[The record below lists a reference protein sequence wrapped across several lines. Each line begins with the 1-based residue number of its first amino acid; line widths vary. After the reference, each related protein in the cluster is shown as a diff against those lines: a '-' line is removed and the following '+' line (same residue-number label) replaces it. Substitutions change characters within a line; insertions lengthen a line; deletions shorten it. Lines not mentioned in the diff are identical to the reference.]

1 MDDMGVE
8 VYRFSEGD
16 VLKKDGV
23 TYRIKTQS
31 NKLLVILSE
40 MEPGAE
46 TGIYQHAGEE
56 VRIVLKGTI
65 FCEVGSEGYM
75 LEEGDT
81 IWHLSTIPHKTR
93 NVGTEKAVYITIGT
107 PPSFMK
113 P

>member
-1 MDDMGVE
+1 MDVE
-8 VYRFSEGD
+8 VYRSSEGD
-16 VLKKDGV
+16 ILKRDGV
-23 TYRIKTQS
+23 TYIIKTQS
-31 NKLLVILSE
+31 DKLLVILSE

-65 FCEVGSEGYM
+65 FCEVGSEGYL
-75 LEEGDT
+75 LEPGDS

-93 NVGTEKAVYITIGT
+93 NVGTEKAVYVTIGT

>member
-1 MDDMGVE
+1 MDVE
-8 VYRFSEGD
+8 MYRFSEGD
-16 VLKKDGV
+16 VLRRGGV

-31 NKLLVILSE
+31 DRLLVILSE

-46 TGIYQHAGEE
+46 TEIYQHEGEE
-56 VRIVLKGTI
+56 VRVVLRGTVL
-65 FCEVGSEGYM
+65 CEVGSKRFT
-75 LEEGDT
+75 LEEGDA

-93 NVGTEKAVYITIGT
+93 NAGAEKAVYITIGS